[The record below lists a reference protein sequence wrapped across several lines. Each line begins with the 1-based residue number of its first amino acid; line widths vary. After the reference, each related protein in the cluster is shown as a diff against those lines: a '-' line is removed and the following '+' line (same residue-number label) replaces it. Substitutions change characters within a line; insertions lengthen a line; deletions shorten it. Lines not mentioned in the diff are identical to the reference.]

1 MKSVDLVAMKKL
13 QDKVNIIPIIAKS
26 DTITKAEL
34 AKFKVKVMSE
44 IRANKIRLYE
54 FPTDDEIVSEL
65 NANTNVS
72 LY

>member
-26 DTITKAEL
+26 DKITKAVL
-34 AKFKVKVMSE
+34 AKFKVKVRSE
-44 IRANKIRLYE
+44 IWANKFRLYE